1 MNAICSN
8 NFTGLDVFLRK
19 WQKKEV
25 LLAEQALIL
34 WRFLV
39 AMNDF
44 FFIFRKIKQSQSN
57 PHAFQKF
64 NGNTISWND
73 LWMFQRSNRLI
84 LLKITKIPKF
94 TTEMLFILELGDSFA
109 SVSVDH
115 LFSFNNNSVCY
126 FNSSYHT
133 GHNELKPLTEAANSL
148 ANQLQR
154 TQ

>member
-1 MNAICSN
+1 MPSVAIILRGSMKDTLN
-8 NFTGLDVFLRK
+8 FLRK

-25 LLAEQALIL
+25 LLAEQAFIL
-34 WRFLV
+34 Y
-39 AMNDF
+39 DF

-64 NGNTISWND
+64 NGNTISWNN

-109 SVSVDH
+109 SVRVDH